1 MITQEQKEITKLDVN
16 KIRIDFPILNTNI
29 YGHSLVYFD
38 NAATTQKPNQVID
51 SISDYY
57 KNYNSNVHRGVHHLS
72 QMATDRFEE
81 ARRTVRDFINA
92 ESEKEIIFTRGTSD
106 SINLIASSFGKA
118 FVRKGDRVLIT
129 AMEHHSNIV
138 PWQILCEDR
147 EAQLYVI
154 PIDEKGELI
163 FEEFEKLL
171 DSDVRILALP
181 YVSNSLGTVNPVK
194 KIIEAAHSH
203 GVPVLLDAAQ
213 AVQHIPVDVK
223 ELNVDFLAFSS
234 HKIYGPTGMGILYG
248 KEEWLEKI
256 PPYQGGGEMIHTV
269 TFEKTTYNELPFKFE
284 AGTPNIAGAIGLD
297 SALKYVTNLGIDSIH
312 IYENKLYQY
321 ALEKLSSIKELTFIG
336 EAKERA
342 GAISFVIEN
351 THPFDVGEIL
361 DKQGIAVR
369 TGHHCTEPI
378 MDQFKIPGTIRASF
392 SFYNTKDE
400 VDRLVLG
407 LNRAKQ
413 MLL

>member
-147 EAQLYVI
+147 EAQLDVI